1 MGGFLELELDRRLQ
15 ASAMLIKTQI
25 EKDLTNLDDETN
37 LALLQSSLLR
47 VLRSNDLQGAYLID
61 EYLTVITDARNTWDF
76 ENRSYLQQDSLFI
89 HSAFAGN
96 TSVSPLY
103 TIEGSHF
110 KNVYTLVQDL
120 QGQSAVLVLEA
131 NADFFDILTTF
142 KKGLFIEISASIAL
156 LILVTFFL
164 LWMVTLWLKTE
175 ERLYHTEH
183 LAAMGQMAATVAH
196 EIRNP
201 LGIMKGTAD
210 ILKERYSE
218 KGENDELF
226 DYIPYEI
233 KRLDRLVNDFLYLSK
248 EPKLELRTSDIY
260 DTLKNA
266 ILAMERE
273 IDTEK
278 HTIQMKNT
286 TKNLNVLHDPNAI
299 HQVMLN
305 LIHNSVQAMGD
316 NSGIVAIEISL
327 DKYNGKPAVKI
338 RMTDTGP
345 GFKGNPDTLFEPFYT
360 TKTRGTGLGLAV
372 CRRLIEQH
380 RGQIEAVSNRDDG
393 MTITI
398 LLPI

>member
-1 MGGFLELELDRRLQ
+1 MKG
-15 ASAMLIKTQI
+15 
-25 EKDLTNLDDETN
+25 
-37 LALLQSSLLR
+37 
-47 VLRSNDLQGAYLID
+47 ID
-61 EYLTVITDARNTWDF
+61 MDKESRA
-76 ENRSYLQQDSLFI
+76 E
-89 HSAFAGN
+89 
-96 TSVSPLY
+96 
-103 TIEGSHF
+103 
-110 KNVYTLVQDL
+110 
-120 QGQSAVLVLEA
+120 
-131 NADFFDILTTF
+131 F
-142 KKGLFIEISASIAL
+142 KKINGRI
-156 LILVTFFL
+156 
-164 LWMVTLWLKTE
+164 
-175 ERLYHTEH
+175 
-183 LAAMGQMAATVAH
+183 
-196 EIRNP
+196 
-201 LGIMKGTAD
+201 
-210 ILKERYSE
+210 
-218 KGENDELF
+218 
-226 DYIPYEI
+226 
-233 KRLDRLVNDFLYLSK
+233 DRV
-248 EPKLELRTSDIY
+248 E
-260 DTLKNA
+260 NA